1 MAKRIESY
9 KTFEESEEANSLIV
23 LNMSLWER
31 WVKGVELS
39 EAALEWAKAAG
50 NITTS
55 EQDTSQFK
63 IYLPKK
69 GSNENS

>member
-9 KTFEESEEANSLIV
+9 KSFEESEDANRLIA
-23 LNMSLWER
+23 LNLSMWER

-39 EAALEWAKAAG
+39 ETAIEWARAAG
-50 NITTS
+50 SINTS
-55 EQDTSQFK
+55 EQDKDLFK

-69 GSNENS
+69 EK

>member
-9 KTFEESEEANSLIV
+9 RSFEESEEANRLIA
-23 LNMSLWER
+23 LNMSMWER

-39 EAALEWAKAAG
+39 ETALEWAKAAG
-50 NITTS
+50 SINNE
-55 EQDTSQFK
+55 EQDKDLFK

-69 GSNENS
+69 RSNENS